1 MTTKIEFQRDYLH
14 EYCIGQTTVL
24 ISKESSTSCR
34 VGGEVS
40 HQHLL
45 SDDKLMWVKYSP

>member
-1 MTTKIEFQRDYLH
+1 MTTKIEFERKYLH

-34 VGGEVS
+34 VGGEVN
-40 HQHLL
+40 HQHLV
-45 SDDKLMWVKYSP
+45 SNKWIMG